1 MSAVKDVIDGLDET
15 KIDKDWI
22 IKKICEQWISIEHQI
37 YEKNKEIDTSLN
49 RRNPFD
55 DNEINLIWKDG
66 ENTVSIFCGKRHY
79 EGGGVYKITLNND
92 TILFDMHKGTLSV
105 MRWGPWIERFKK
117 FVIEHEKALLD
128 VEQRVRE
135 LEDQKYNQK
144 FGDVDF

>member
-1 MSAVKDVIDGLDET
+1 
-15 KIDKDWI
+15 
-22 IKKICEQWISIEHQI
+22 
-37 YEKNKEIDTSLN
+37 
-49 RRNPFD
+49 
-55 DNEINLIWKDG
+55 
-66 ENTVSIFCGKRHY
+66 
-79 EGGGVYKITLNND
+79 
-92 TILFDMHKGTLSV
+92 